1 MAQRVKLAGNLKP
14 EMGRSRQNSAGT
26 RINIISYIFLFFRV
40 LQQLLYKPD
49 CNLSLLRNQDKIDV
63 RQHGVA
69 VDQKKSKIKC
79 NYCGKVVSGFN
90 RLKYHLGGI
99 RGDVT
104 PCLDAPTLLK
114 EGLKAELL
122 DKKNGNL
129 IKEVGQLYHPNLPLK
144 RNWCPRESD
153 GEPNKSSENGNKKHN
168 GVNSKAAGNCVVD
181 SSSQEISK
189 SIGRF
194 FYEAGIDFDAIRSPS
209 FQRMVKATLSHPG
222 ETIKFPSCQELK
234 GWILQDAVKEMQQYV
249 MEMKNSWASTGCSVL
264 LDGWVDSNGRNLINI
279 LVYCPRGTI
288 YLRSSDI
295 SSFNGNVDA
304 MLLFF
309 EEVVE
314 EVGVENVVQIV
325 AYSTSACMMEAGK
338 KLMEKRK
345 TIFWTV
351 DASHCMELMLQKF
364 TKIDPI
370 QEVLDKA
377 KTLTQFIYS
386 HPTVLKLLR
395 DACPDELVKP
405 SKRNSIMPFLTLEN
419 IVSQKEHLVMMFESS
434 NWCCSILASTSEGK
448 RVSELVEDQSFWT
461 GALMAVKATIPLVE
475 VIKLLNGTNKPQVG
489 YIYDTLDQAK
499 ETIKNEFK
507 HTKSHYAR
515 FWEAIDDIWDEYLH
529 SHLHAV
535 GYFLNPTLFYS
546 SDFHT
551 DVEVSCGLCFCVVR
565 MAEDRH
571 IQDLI
576 TSQID
581 EYRLGKGTFHDGSFK
596 DKLSNTS
603 SGALWWSQYGGDC
616 PELQRL
622 AVRILSQTCDGALHY
637 RLKRSLVETLLTDGM
652 NTIEKQRLRDLV
664 FVHCNLQLQAFD
676 PDGSNDI
683 IDDVLDPMDE
693 WIVGKEPSLVS
704 ENTELT

>member
-1 MAQRVKLAGNLKP
+1 MA
-14 EMGRSRQNSAGT
+14 EE
-26 RINIISYIFLFFRV
+26 
-40 LQQLLYKPD
+40 
-49 CNLSLLRNQDKIDV
+49 KIDI
-63 RQHGVA
+63 RQHGVT
-69 VDQKKSKIKC
+69 VDQKKSKVKC
-79 NYCGKVVSGFN
+79 NYCGKVVSGLF
-90 RLKYHLGGI
+90 RLKSHLGGI

-104 PCLDAPTLLK
+104 PCLEAPILVK
-114 EGLKAELL
+114 EAFKTEVLE
-122 DKKNGNL
+122 KKNGSL
-129 IKEVGQLYHPNLPLK
+129 SKEVGQLYHPNLPLK
-144 RNWCPRESD
+144 RNWCPRES
-153 GEPNKSSENGNKKHN
+153 ENRNKKQN
-168 GVNSKAAGNCVVD
+168 GGDSKVDGSYVVD
-181 SSSQEISK
+181 SSLRDISK

-194 FYEAGIDFDAIRSPS
+194 FYEAGIDFDAIRSSS
-209 FQRMVKATLSHPG
+209 FQRMVKATLGHPG
-222 ETIKFPSCQELK
+222 ETIKIPSCQELK

-249 MEMKNSWASTGCSVL
+249 TEMKNSWASTGCSVL

-345 TIFWTV
+345 TVFWTV

-386 HPTVLKLLR
+386 HATVLKLLR
-395 DACPDELVKP
+395 DACPGELVKP
-405 SKRNSIMPFLTLEN
+405 SKIKSIMPFLTLEN
-419 IVSQKEHLVMMFESS
+419 IVSQKERLVTMFQSS
-434 NWCCSILASTSEGK
+434 NWRSSILASTSEGK
-448 RVSELVEDQSFWT
+448 RMSELVEDQSFWT

-475 VIKLLNGTNKPQVG
+475 VIKLLTGTNKPQVG

-507 HTKSHYAR
+507 HKKSHYAR

-529 SHLHAV
+529 SHLHAA
-535 GYFLNPTLFYS
+535 GYFFNPTLFYS

-551 DVEVSCGLCFCVVR
+551 DVEVSCGICFCVVR

-576 TSQID
+576 TLQID

-596 DKLSNTS
+596 DKLSNIS
-603 SGALWWSQYGGDC
+603 PGALWWSEYGRDC

-622 AVRILSQTCDGALHY
+622 AVRILSQTCDGASRY
-637 RLKRSLVETLLTDGM
+637 RLKRSLVEALLTDGM
-652 NTIEKQRLRDLV
+652 NSIEKQRLRDLV

-693 WIVGKEPSLVS
+693 WIVRKEPSLVS
-704 ENTELT
+704 ENTELTWMDLELGSRNGKGKFCVEGPIIIHIKEEGEDNFESIKKNTFKVLRYYALPACIALSP